1 MERPKPSGIVTLTT
15 DFGTSDHYAGVLRGV
30 ILSRCPTATVVDLT
44 HGVKPGAIEQ
54 GAFFLSQG
62 YTAYPA
68 GTVHAAVVD
77 PGVGSDRR
85 CLIAI
90 SNGHYF
96 VGPDNGVLSHV
107 LTDPGAVVIAVN
119 VDAVLPA
126 PASQTFHGRDLFA
139 PLAARIVT
147 GDDFSWWGTPIQD
160 MVRLPSLEAKER
172 LPGEWRG
179 RVLNIDRFGNIV
191 TNLPAGLVTGKFLL
205 QVGSAP
211 VNRLAATYE
220 DAEDGEL
227 FAIVGSAGF
236 LEVSVRGRSAAL
248 AAQASLGGQVDL
260 RADPL
265 S

>member
-1 MERPKPSGIVTLTT
+1 M
-15 DFGTSDHYAGVLRGV
+15 

-54 GAFFLSQG
+54 GAFFLAQG
-62 YTAYPA
+62 YSAYPP

-107 LTDPGAVVIAVN
+107 LTDPGDIVIAV
-119 VDAVLPA
+119 DIKAVLPA
-126 PASQTFHGRDLFA
+126 PASRTFHGRDLFA

-147 GDDFSWWGTPIQD
+147 GDDFSWWGIPIQD
-160 MVRLPSLEAKER
+160 MVRLPSLEAKEL

-179 RVLNIDRFGNIV
+179 RVLNIDQFGNIV
-191 TNLPAGLVTGKFLL
+191 TNLPAGLVTREFSL
-205 QVGSAP
+205 QVGNTT
-211 VNRLAATYE
+211 VNRFAKTY
-220 DAEDGEL
+220 AEAGDGEL
-227 FAIVGSAGF
+227 FAIAGSAGL
-236 LEVSVRGRSAAL
+236 LEVSVRGRSASIVV
-248 AAQASLGGQVDL
+248 QASLGSQVIL